1 VKPEPSRST
10 GLVVFAVSLL
20 LMAAL
25 VEWTSRRLLPDGYFV
40 WPPGFHMTFDAS
52 DVIEHGVTF
61 PSELTINALG
71 MRGDLPGEEPAYR
84 ILAIGGSTTI
94 CVYLDD
100 AHAWPYLL
108 QERLNDLLGP
118 SQVWVGNVGRPGHK
132 TVHHILQVEKLLDQ
146 YPEVDAVILLVG
158 INDFLPYLVEVTDP
172 AANLV
177 PTPEQELGM
186 AFSVFPGWDA
196 DTPWYRRNLIGR
208 ALWRLSWR
216 PIRGTEKLQP
226 MDAHGVFQAALRH
239 YRQRAGRL
247 VDALPDLEPGR
258 AGYAQNLRRII
269 AAARERGVQVVLVT
283 QPTLWRSGLSKAEQ
297 ALLWGGGPPFWALRE
312 GADYYSVEALAEGMA
327 RYNDALL
334 EVCGEGGAICIDAAA
349 GIPQSGEFFFDD
361 AHFTE
366 AGSARLAGLIA
377 SGLLKLQL
385 LAPPP
390 ERS

>member
-1 VKPEPSRST
+1 MKPEPSRST

-20 LMAAL
+20 LVAAL

-71 MRGDLPGEEPAYR
+71 MRGDLPGEGHAYR
-84 ILAIGGSTTI
+84 ILAIGGSTTV

-100 AHAWPYLL
+100 AHAWPQLL
-108 QERLNDLLGP
+108 QERLNGLLGP

-132 TVHHILQVEKLLDQ
+132 TAHHILQVEKLLPQ

-158 INDFLPYLVEVTDP
+158 INDLLHWLVTPDP

-226 MDAHGVFQAALRH
+226 MDAHGVFQATLRH

-258 AGYAQNLRRII
+258 ADYVQNLGRIVDV
-269 AAARERGVQVVLVT
+269 ARARGVQVVFVT
-283 QPTLWRSGLSKAEQ
+283 QPTLWREGLSADEQ
-297 ALLWGGGPPFWALRE
+297 ALLWAGGPPFWALRE
-312 GADYYSVEALAEGMA
+312 GADYYSVGALAEAMA
-327 RYNDALL
+327 RYNASLL
-334 EVCGEGGAICIDAAA
+334 EVCRERGVGCIDAAS
-349 GIPQSGEFFFDD
+349 GIPHSSEFFFDD

-366 AGSARLAGLIA
+366 AGSARLADRIA

>member
-1 VKPEPSRST
+1 
-10 GLVVFAVSLL
+10 
-20 LMAAL
+20 
-25 VEWTSRRLLPDGYFV
+25 
-40 WPPGFHMTFDAS
+40 
-52 DVIEHGVTF
+52 VTF

-71 MRGDLPGEEPAYR
+71 MRGDLPGEGPVYR

-100 AHAWPYLL
+100 AYAWPYLL

-132 TVHHILQVEKLLDQ
+132 TVHHILQVEKLLPQ

-158 INDFLPYLVEVTDP
+158 INDLLSWLVLPDP

-258 AGYAQNLRRII
+258 ADYVQNLGRIVDV
-269 AAARERGVQVVLVT
+269 ARERGVQVVFVT
-283 QPTLWRSGLSKAEQ
+283 QPTLWRAALPADEQ

-312 GADYYSVEALAEGMA
+312 GADYYSVGALAEAMA
-327 RYNDALL
+327 RYNASLL
-334 EVCGEGGAICIDAAA
+334 EVCRERGVGCIDAAS
-349 GIPQSGEFFFDD
+349 GIPHRSEFFFDD

>member
-1 VKPEPSRST
+1 
-10 GLVVFAVSLL
+10 
-20 LMAAL
+20 M
-25 VEWTSRRLLPDGYFV
+25 
-40 WPPGFHMTFDAS
+40 
-52 DVIEHGVTF
+52 
-61 PSELTINALG
+61 
-71 MRGDLPGEEPAYR
+71 
-84 ILAIGGSTTI
+84 
-94 CVYLDD
+94 
-100 AHAWPYLL
+100 
-108 QERLNDLLGP
+108 
-118 SQVWVGNVGRPGHK
+118 
-132 TVHHILQVEKLLDQ
+132 
-146 YPEVDAVILLVG
+146 ILLVG
-158 INDFLPYLVEVTDP
+158 INDLLHWLVTPDP

-226 MDAHGVFQAALRH
+226 MDAHGVFQATLRH

-258 AGYAQNLRRII
+258 ADYVQNLGRIVDV
-269 AAARERGVQVVLVT
+269 ARARGVQVVFVT
-283 QPTLWRSGLSKAEQ
+283 QPTLWREGLSADEQ
-297 ALLWGGGPPFWALRE
+297 ALLWAGGPPFWALRE
-312 GADYYSVEALAEGMA
+312 GADYYSVGALAEAMA
-327 RYNDALL
+327 RYNASLL
-334 EVCGEGGAICIDAAA
+334 EVCRERGVGCIDAAS
-349 GIPQSGEFFFDD
+349 GIPHSSEFFFDD

-366 AGSARLAGLIA
+366 AGSARLADRIA